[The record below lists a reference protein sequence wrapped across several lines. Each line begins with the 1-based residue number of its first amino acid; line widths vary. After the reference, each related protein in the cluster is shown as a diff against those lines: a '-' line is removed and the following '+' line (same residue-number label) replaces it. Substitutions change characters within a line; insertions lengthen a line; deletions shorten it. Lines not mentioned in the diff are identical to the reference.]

1 MSLSSAEY
9 AEYVAKRKQIEEAI
23 KHLENDLKEL
33 NIKYCKSKEQYQK
46 DFLMHYRSCPRIE

>member
-1 MSLSSAEY
+1 MSINPTEY
-9 AEYVAKRKQIEEAI
+9 AEYVAKRNQIEKAI

-46 DFLMHYRSCPRIE
+46 DILMHYRSCPRIE